1 MFITEVI
8 PPVNDVS
15 SNREGGDN
23 NTDTAATLKTGW
35 IGFVVFGIC
44 AMVLAIALLI
54 LFMKR
59 NRAVVYRSDP
69 ESSTRDPRNNDSNSH
84 RVSRR
89 ESAVFELGQCYEQ
102 LREDDAMDAK
112 IPPTQRG
119 PSVECVICLE
129 PLQDQSLV
137 RTLSCHHL
145 FHADCVASW
154 FRRGHN
160 TCPICMTHQVSIVG
174 SGGNRLPGWPPPV
187 FIPF

>member
-54 LFMKR
+54 LFMYAHVALAIIAPLLLSSVLNFLPSNILMFTGKFMVRKR

-119 PSVECVICLE
+119 PSVEWQVAPTSPSFHCL
-129 PLQDQSLV
+129 
-137 RTLSCHHL
+137 
-145 FHADCVASW
+145 A
-154 FRRGHN
+154 
-160 TCPICMTHQVSIVG
+160 
-174 SGGNRLPGWPPPV
+174 
-187 FIPF
+187 